1 MGNQPSNYAYPPA
14 TKIIDGVQKNYFE
27 HAYELGL
34 RDGIDRCHISYV
46 RNFLNSGK
54 LDNLKILTRELN
66 YVNKCISARICN
78 KKRIQIKQLIEER
91 LNVVSSQI

>member
-1 MGNQPSNYAYPPA
+1 MGNQPSN
-14 TKIIDGVQKNYFE
+14 KIIDGVQKNYFE
-27 HAYELGL
+27 DAYELGL
-34 RDGIDRCHISYV
+34 RDGIDRCHIGAV

-78 KKRIQIKQLIEER
+78 KKHIQIIELIEER
-91 LNVVSSQI
+91 LNVVSDQV